1 VTSIVTDDG
10 TAREHRTTFNFEG
23 GNGAIVSA
31 SGKTITITPKV
42 QTIAE
47 TPNLQD
53 ELDLKASKAYA
64 DSLVVGLIDDRE
76 IMTHQQIH
84 FRQQV
89 DPERRARF

>member
-1 VTSIVTDDG
+1 L
-10 TAREHRTTFNFEG
+10 
-23 GNGAIVSA
+23 
-31 SGKTITITPKV
+31 K
-42 QTIAE
+42 AE
-47 TPNLQD
+47 TVQLSARREKRSRSRQSSNHSGNAKFKD

-84 FRQQV
+84 FRQRV